1 MPIILWL
8 IGLVWT
14 QAPQPNPVRPDLTR
28 AGRTHRTADAA
39 PDEYG

>member
-1 MPIILWL
+1 MYLLIWL

-14 QAPQPNPVRPDLTR
+14 RAPQPNPVRQAFS